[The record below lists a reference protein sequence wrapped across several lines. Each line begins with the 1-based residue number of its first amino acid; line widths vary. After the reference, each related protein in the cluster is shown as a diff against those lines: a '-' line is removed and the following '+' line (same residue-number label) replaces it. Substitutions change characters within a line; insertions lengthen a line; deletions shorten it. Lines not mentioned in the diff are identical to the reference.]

1 MEGKHMTH
9 RQYLMFTFWSLGIT
23 IFSAHSAAAQDKA
36 LKGNWQAVEL
46 VDNGKVIAPEAI
58 PTWLP
63 SGGKIEILDNSIAFT
78 SPKDGKRYSR
88 VFSVDATTYPRQ
100 LNVYDDGK
108 LSGQGIY
115 RIEEGRLIVCLSP
128 PSAPR
133 PTDFSAR
140 ENSQRAMIVLTQKDE
155 KSNPSATPA
164 QTVSTTPTLSLPSPP
179 PLPAA
184 AKPLTDAEIGNWL
197 PGTWKYKDAYGD
209 FFLSLDRN
217 GTYSTYRESVEKSAF
232 QQVFKKL
239 PLSSGTWKLKN
250 GQVVLQCTSAI
261 YLDRVCKTFP
271 FTIRSVNATDMEF
284 VDYAGN
290 AGKAVRTKS

>member
-1 MEGKHMTH
+1 MN
-9 RQYLMFTFWSLGIT
+9 RQYFALWV
-23 IFSAHSAAAQDKA
+23 FSFAVFGVNSAVAQDQA

-58 PTWLP
+58 PGWLP
-63 SGGKIEILDNSIAFT
+63 SGGRIEILDNSIAFT

-100 LNVYDDGK
+100 LNVYDEGK

-115 RIEEGRLIVCLSP
+115 RIEDGRLIVCLSP
-128 PSAPR
+128 SLAAQR

-140 ENSQRAMIVLTQKDE
+140 DNSQRAMIVFTQKDE
-155 KSNPSATPA
+155 KANVGSAPA
-164 QTVSTTPTLSLPSPP
+164 QTVSATPIVNLPSPP
-179 PLPAA
+179 VLPAN
-184 AKPLTDAEIGNWL
+184 AKVLTDAEIGNWL
-197 PGTWKYKDAYGD
+197 PGTWRFQDAYGG

-217 GTYSTYRESVEKSAF
+217 GTYSTYRESIETSAF
-232 QQVFKKL
+232 QQVFRKL
-239 PLSSGTWKLKN
+239 PLSSGSWKLKN
-250 GQVVLQCTSAI
+250 GQVVLQCTSAV

-271 FTIRSVNATDMEF
+271 FTIRSVNAADMEF

-290 AGKAVRTKS
+290 SGKAVRTKS